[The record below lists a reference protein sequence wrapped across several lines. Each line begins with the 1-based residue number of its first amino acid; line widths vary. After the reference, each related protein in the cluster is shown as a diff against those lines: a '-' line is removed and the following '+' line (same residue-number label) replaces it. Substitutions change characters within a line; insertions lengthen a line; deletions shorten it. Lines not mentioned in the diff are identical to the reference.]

1 MGQDTKIEWTDHTF
15 NAWTGC
21 SKVSPGCAHCY
32 AEGWAKRSGVVTW
45 GGPRRR
51 TSETNWRLPVKWNK
65 AAGIEM
71 RSWHAFCESFGA
83 SESECIQA
91 GFDKPSRPRVFCSSL
106 ADWLDDEVPIDW
118 LADLMRLICETPN
131 LDWLLLT
138 KRPENFAS
146 RMRKAYMEACCGSL
160 EADNMMGEWEDGTPP
175 PNVWIGTTVEDQQRA
190 DERIPLMLSIPARVR
205 FLSCEPLL
213 EPVYLQFE
221 CDSPDEDAPE
231 GAKVYRDALNPGFC
245 IKPIHWVI
253 VGGESGPKAR
263 PMHPDWARSLRNQ
276 CEAAGVPFFM
286 KQMGGTRKPFP
297 EIPSDLDIR
306 QFPTP

>member
-1 MGQDTKIEWTDHTF
+1 MGQDTKIEWCDMTF

-51 TSETNWRLPVKWNK
+51 TSEANWRLPLKWDKLARINSN
-65 AAGIEM
+65 AWNGLCTTYG
-71 RSWHAFCESFGA
+71 CE
-83 SESECIQA
+83 ESVLIGR
-91 GFDKPSRPRVFCSSL
+91 GFTKPSRPRVFCSSL

-118 LADLMRLICETPN
+118 MADLMRLICETPN

-175 PNVWIGTTVEDQQRA
+175 PNVWIGTTVENQAMA
-190 DERIPLMLSIPARVR
+190 DKRIPLLLSIPARIR

-213 EPVYLQFE
+213 QPVNLWEARYQG
-221 CDSPDEDAPE
+221 PDGSRT
-231 GAKVYRDALNPGFC
+231 GA
-245 IKPIHWVI
+245 IKPWAGHGVDWVI

-263 PMHPDWARSLRNQ
+263 PMHPDWARSLRDQ
-276 CEAAGVPFFM
+276 CKAAGVPYFF
-286 KQMGGTRKPFP
+286 KQIGGVRKPFP
-297 EIPSDLDIR
+297 EIPADLDIKE
-306 QFPTP
+306 FPPPFTPASAG